1 MFHNVLKFIICV
13 KQLLYQLQ
21 YLLNYFSHLLFG
33 SKGIDLQQIS
43 QKLETLSSKR
53 TFEPLQP
60 IADSDIESFL
70 KNERE
75 NAILSLIDEVNK
87 NVSNNVFYPQLL
99 VFNYILFLLEFEIVV

>member
-1 MFHNVLKFIICV
+1 MDKLCTVFF
-13 KQLLYQLQ
+13 
-21 YLLNYFSHLLFG
+21 FFRHLLFG

-70 KNERE
+70 RNERE

-87 NVSNNVFYPQLL
+87 NVS
-99 VFNYILFLLEFEIVV
+99 ICHCK

>member
-1 MFHNVLKFIICV
+1 MFFI
-13 KQLLYQLQ
+13 
-21 YLLNYFSHLLFG
+21 FFRHLLFG

-70 KNERE
+70 RNERE

-87 NVSNNVFYPQLL
+87 NVSLML
-99 VFNYILFLLEFEIVV
+99 M

>member
-1 MFHNVLKFIICV
+1 MVWLDLKKNQSFI
-13 KQLLYQLQ
+13 
-21 YLLNYFSHLLFG
+21 FRHLLFG
-33 SKGIDLQQIS
+33 AKGIDLQQIS

-70 KNERE
+70 RNERE

-87 NVSNNVFYPQLL
+87 NVSMSSLK
-99 VFNYILFLLEFEIVV
+99 

>member
-1 MFHNVLKFIICV
+1 MHYASKEPDKIC
-13 KQLLYQLQ
+13 KLIFGFF
-21 YLLNYFSHLLFG
+21 NRHLLFG

-87 NVSNNVFYPQLL
+87 NVSTFSYVEHTNHIF
-99 VFNYILFLLEFEIVV
+99 

>member
-1 MFHNVLKFIICV
+1 M
-13 KQLLYQLQ
+13 
-21 YLLNYFSHLLFG
+21 FG
-33 SKGIDLQQIS
+33 SKGIDLNQIS

-70 KNERE
+70 KNEKE

-87 NVSNNVFYPQLL
+87 NVSIDTKYVKVYRFDLRIYGPWLH
-99 VFNYILFLLEFEIVV
+99 YK

>member
-1 MFHNVLKFIICV
+1 M
-13 KQLLYQLQ
+13 YS
-21 YLLNYFSHLLFG
+21 NYRHLLFG
-33 SKGIDLQQIS
+33 SKGIDLKQIS
-43 QKLETLSSKR
+43 LKLDTLSSKR

-87 NVSNNVFYPQLL
+87 NVCISLCYYGKYYTQHICKSWLMDIAMSRDKKRVCFVLL
-99 VFNYILFLLEFEIVV
+99 SIETRMA

>member
-1 MFHNVLKFIICV
+1 M
-13 KQLLYQLQ
+13 
-21 YLLNYFSHLLFG
+21 FG
-33 SKGIDLQQIS
+33 SKGIDLNQIS

-70 KNERE
+70 KNEKE

-87 NVSNNVFYPQLL
+87 NVSIDTKYVKVYRFDLKIYGLWL
-99 VFNYILFLLEFEIVV
+99 HSK

>member
-1 MFHNVLKFIICV
+1 M
-13 KQLLYQLQ
+13 
-21 YLLNYFSHLLFG
+21 LNYFSHLLFG

-87 NVSNNVFYPQLL
+87 NVSNNIFYSQLL
-99 VFNYILFLLEFEIVV
+99 VFYYISFLLEFKIVLCLFIKYCY

>member
-1 MFHNVLKFIICV
+1 MQ
-13 KQLLYQLQ
+13 QL
-21 YLLNYFSHLLFG
+21 
-33 SKGIDLQQIS
+33 S

-87 NVSNNVFYPQLL
+87 NVSKHILYFMIYLIIIDLL
-99 VFNYILFLLEFEIVV
+99 DFDNLIST